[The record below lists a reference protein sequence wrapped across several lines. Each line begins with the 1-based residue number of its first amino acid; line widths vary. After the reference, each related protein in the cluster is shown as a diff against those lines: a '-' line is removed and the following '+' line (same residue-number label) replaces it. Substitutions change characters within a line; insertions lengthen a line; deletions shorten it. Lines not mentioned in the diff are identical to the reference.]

1 VSISGAAPETSIVVL
16 VSPTVSFMEPKLLSR
31 PAATR
36 ILLCTEVL
44 NPWAE
49 TSTLYSPAGIRLN
62 RKKPAL
68 SDVEVRV
75 TPVEVLA
82 AFTCAPETTA
92 PCGSRTVPE
101 IDPFSTWPTDGMHQT
116 TTRQA
121 ATSIKTVRSLRFIL
135 CISILDLCK
144 KRQWRARS
152 SPQKPDNYSA
162 NRIPPPL
169 FFTFFNLGQVLFS

>member
-1 VSISGAAPETSIVVL
+1 MRGAAAESSMVVL
-16 VSPTVSFMEPKLLSR
+16 FSPTVNWTPPRELSR

-36 ILLCTEVL
+36 MLLWTAVL

-49 TSTLYSPAGIRLN
+49 VSTLYSPAGIRLN

-68 SDVEVRV
+68 SDVDVRV
-75 TPVEVLA
+75 TPVEVLV
-82 AFTCAPETTA
+82 AFTCAPDTTA
-92 PCGSRTVPE
+92 PCGSCTVPE

-135 CISILDLCK
+135 CISILDLCR

-169 FFTFFNLGQVLFS
+169 FFTFFNLGQVL